1 MRRVRVKVCGL
12 REPEHV
18 LAAVEAGADFVGFVF
33 APSPRRVSLDTAVHL
48 CDRLSE
54 MEHRPAMVGVF
65 ADERAAV
72 VNRVASHCR
81 LDMVQLSGDEPPEYI
96 ESIDLPVIRAI
107 PVYGAT
113 TVVELQ
119 RRLTSFQRCA
129 PLYPVTFLLDTG
141 GGRCR
146 GGTGQ
151 AFDWSI
157 ARRLSTFSPLMVA
170 GGLTPTNVG
179 ELVRGV
185 HPFGVD
191 VSSGVEK
198 QGRKDVSLIR
208 AFIHAVRIA
217 EQERSDADNKAAR

>member
-1 MRRVRVKVCGL
+1 MCRVRVKVCGL

-33 APSPRRVSLDTAVHL
+33 APSPRRVSVDAAVHL
-48 CDRLSE
+48 CDRLSGI
-54 MEHRPAMVGVF
+54 EHCPAKVGVF
-65 ADERAAV
+65 ADERVAV
-72 VNRVASHCR
+72 VNRVASRCR

-96 ESIDLPVIRAI
+96 ESIGFPVIRTI
-107 PVYGAT
+107 PVFGAT

-119 RRLTSFQRCA
+119 ERLASFQRCA

-151 AFDWSI
+151 VFDWSI
-157 ARRLSTFSPLMVA
+157 ARRLSAFPPVMVA

-179 ELVRGV
+179 ELIRRV

-191 VSSGVEK
+191 VSSGVETE
-198 QGRKDVSLIR
+198 GRKDVSLIR

-217 EQERSDADNKAAR
+217 EQEMSDADNKAAR